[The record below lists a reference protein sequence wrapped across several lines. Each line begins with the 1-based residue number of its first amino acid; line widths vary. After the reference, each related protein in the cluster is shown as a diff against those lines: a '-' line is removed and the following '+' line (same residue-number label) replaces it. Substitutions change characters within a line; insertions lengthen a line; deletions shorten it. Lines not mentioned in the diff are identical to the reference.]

1 MNYKTS
7 FFSLNY
13 APYIFLHVIWKKI
26 GSNFLQKKI
35 ILASYNINSINV
47 IFSSSEFFNVL
58 GYDNLWKFF
67 LILTLLN

>member
-1 MNYKTS
+1 MS
-7 FFSLNY
+7 FGKKLE
-13 APYIFLHVIWKKI
+13 VI
-26 GSNFLQKKI
+26 SFRKKI

-67 LILTLLN
+67 LILTLLNLKNAPPRKIYSDA